1 MRDTSQTL
9 PLELLLVQFLEWV
22 AARPRCYADVQEA
35 WRTSCPRLPVWEA
48 GDGWRPGPHR
58 PRLRPHDGRCAVA
71 LTDAGQAVLS
81 GVSVRADLSYTS
93 PALRGRG
100 RDAKRR
106 G

>member
-48 GDGWRPGPHR
+48 AVDGDLVRIDHAS
-58 PRLRPHDGRCAVA
+58 GRTMGACAVA
-71 LTDAGQAVLS
+71 LTDAGRAALS
-81 GVSVRADLSYTS
+81 EGSAHR
-93 PALRGRG
+93 
-100 RDAKRR
+100 KQ
-106 G
+106 